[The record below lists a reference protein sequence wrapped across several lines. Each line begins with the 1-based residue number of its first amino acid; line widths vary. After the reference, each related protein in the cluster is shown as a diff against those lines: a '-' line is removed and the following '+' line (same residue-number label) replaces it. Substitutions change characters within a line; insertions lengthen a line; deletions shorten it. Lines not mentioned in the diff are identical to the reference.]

1 MNDVFQPVFRN
12 IEIDGENG
20 SQLFLKTSLGLGNT
34 PSRVLYISTGGRRIL
49 DETLPL
55 VIRVSLFILS

>member
-1 MNDVFQPVFRN
+1 MNDVFQPIFRN

-34 PSRVLYISTGGRRIL
+34 PSRVLYISTGGRIL
-49 DETLPL
+49 DEALPL